1 MGLDLADYRSDSSTL
16 AYCYTLQLQR
26 KYSADEQDN
35 DDHIPS
41 LIHAMR
47 FAQIGKHQTLV

>member
-1 MGLDLADYRSDSSTL
+1 VGLDLADYRSDSSTL